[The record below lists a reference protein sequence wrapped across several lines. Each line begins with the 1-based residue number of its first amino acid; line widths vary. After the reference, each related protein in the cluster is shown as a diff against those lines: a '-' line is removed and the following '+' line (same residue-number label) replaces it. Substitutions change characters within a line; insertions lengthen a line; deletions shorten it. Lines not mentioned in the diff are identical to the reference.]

1 MLYQRQMQKYIHL
14 IGGGGEWFFSH
25 QDDQNTL
32 FWNILMKICKNFF
45 IFLNYH
51 QQELVTKPSATYSPI
66 RTNQVS
72 IGKPTRK

>member
-45 IFLNYH
+45 IFFKLSS
-51 QQELVTKPSATYSPI
+51 T
-66 RTNQVS
+66 RTGDKTICYLLSNQN
-72 IGKPTRK
+72 